1 MSINIHAHLSQ
12 WIIKHYLNGEISGD
26 EKNNQMIYNI
36 LNKRGGNIWMSL
48 MVEKFQEQINELRD
62 KLSRMKEVVRKYEE
76 VIEFSFDPI
85 FITDKNGH
93 GIKVNKAYTRVT
105 GVTEKQLI
113 KEGIITASISLHVIE
128 KKETLSMVQY
138 IKGKEYLVTGNPIF
152 DENGEV
158 LYVVT
163 NLRDISKLSL
173 ELERTKTRENQYL
186 QELEPHHKKKN
197 IISHEGIIANSEK
210 MRNVISL
217 AERIAFVNSTV
228 LLLGESGVGKEVI
241 ASLIQ
246 KLSSRS
252 DKPFIKVNCAAI
264 PKDLLESEL
273 FGYEKGAF
281 TGADIRGR
289 PGLFEQADKGT
300 IFLDEIGEMP
310 LHLQVKLLRVIQE
323 LEITRIGGG
332 RTKKID
338 IRIIS
343 ATNKNLESMVGKG
356 EFREDLYYRLNVIP
370 ILIPPLRERQEDISL
385 LAFYFLQKLNA
396 KYNFKKQFT
405 DEAISLMKSYS
416 WPGNIR
422 EMQNLIERLV
432 VTLES
437 EVIDSYHFPFTKQN
451 LLHLTRQ
458 KTLKEAIADLERSM
472 IIKEM
477 LQSETTRKAAKALG
491 ISQSALVK
499 KMQRLGVKNS
509 DYLLHQ

>member
-1 MSINIHAHLSQ
+1 
-12 WIIKHYLNGEISGD
+12 
-26 EKNNQMIYNI
+26 
-36 LNKRGGNIWMSL
+36 
-48 MVEKFQEQINELRD
+48 
-62 KLSRMKEVVRKYEE
+62 
-76 VIEFSFDPI
+76 
-85 FITDKNGH
+85 
-93 GIKVNKAYTRVT
+93 
-105 GVTEKQLI
+105 
-113 KEGIITASISLHVIE
+113 
-128 KKETLSMVQY
+128 
-138 IKGKEYLVTGNPIF
+138 
-152 DENGEV
+152 
-158 LYVVT
+158 
-163 NLRDISKLSL
+163 
-173 ELERTKTRENQYL
+173 
-186 QELEPHHKKKN
+186 
-197 IISHEGIIANSEK
+197 